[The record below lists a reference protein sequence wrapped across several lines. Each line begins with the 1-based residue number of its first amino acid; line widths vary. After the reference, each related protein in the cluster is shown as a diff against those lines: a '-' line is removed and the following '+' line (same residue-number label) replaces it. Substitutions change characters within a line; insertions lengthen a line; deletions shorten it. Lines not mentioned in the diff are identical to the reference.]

1 MSHFSTVKTE
11 LRDRES
17 LLAALRDL
25 GQEPSSGE
33 QPVRGYRGQTVTAD
47 LCCPQS
53 EGGDIGFRWN
63 SAEQRYEL
71 VTDLDLWKQSV
82 PVERFLAQLTQRYA
96 LQSILRSSAEEGYQV
111 AEQRQQADGSIELV
125 VTRWQGGAASILHWL
140 FAQSLPQRQRL
151 LPMAW
156 SLCSGVPCVRKRC
169 GWMKSFALVAAT
181 APMWR
186 ATPSWWSR
194 TTDAPA

>member
-25 GQEPSSGE
+25 GQEPSTGE
-33 QPVRGYRGQTVTAD
+33 QLVRGYRGQTVTAD

-63 SAEQRYEL
+63 SAEQHYEL
-71 VTDLDLWKQSV
+71 VTDLDLWKQTV

-125 VTRWQGGAASILHWL
+125 VTRWQG
-140 FAQSLPQRQRL
+140 
-151 LPMAW
+151 
-156 SLCSGVPCVRKRC
+156 
-169 GWMKSFALVAAT
+169 
-181 APMWR
+181 
-186 ATPSWWSR
+186 
-194 TTDAPA
+194 